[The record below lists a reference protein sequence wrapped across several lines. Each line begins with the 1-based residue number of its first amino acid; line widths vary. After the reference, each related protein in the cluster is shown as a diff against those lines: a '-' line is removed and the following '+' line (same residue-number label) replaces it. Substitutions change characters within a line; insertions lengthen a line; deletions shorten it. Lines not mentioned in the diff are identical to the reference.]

1 MQTQSKIH
9 RWLSKRAVAARY
21 GVHPRSIERWV
32 EANKFPAGTKLPNNR
47 WFWSDREIE
56 DYERGLVGGEAA

>member
-1 MQTQSKIH
+1 
-9 RWLSKRAVAARY
+9 
-21 GVHPRSIERWV
+21 V